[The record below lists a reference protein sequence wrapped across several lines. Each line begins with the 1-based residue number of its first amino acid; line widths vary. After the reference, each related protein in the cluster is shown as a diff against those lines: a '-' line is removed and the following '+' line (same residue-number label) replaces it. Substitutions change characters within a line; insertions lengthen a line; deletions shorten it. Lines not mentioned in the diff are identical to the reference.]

1 MTTIMESKP
10 EFVISDTG
18 EVITLE
24 EMAGMLAY
32 TICGDNGI
40 ACAEEYESAKVF
52 LDQTEVQS
60 WLLEGAHVI
69 YSDDVISSY
78 LYHRM
83 SE

>member
-1 MTTIMESKP
+1 MTTIMESKQ

-32 TICGDNGI
+32 TICGDNSI
-40 ACAEEYESAKVF
+40 TCADEYESARVF
-52 LDQTEVQS
+52 LDHTEVQS

-69 YSDDVISSY
+69 YSDDVITSY
-78 LYHRM
+78 LFHRQNA
-83 SE
+83 